1 MTMNSRERVVAA
13 VNHEPVDRI
22 PIDFGGH
29 RSSGIMAM
37 AYARLKRYLGI
48 TSGDIYVYDVPQQLA
63 IVKPEILDL
72 FGVDTIEMG
81 RGFLLNDDDW
91 KEWVLPDGTPCKI
104 PKYIDIE
111 ERSGDWYLLAKDG
124 RDLAV
129 QKKGSPFMEHIH
141 FPMAE
146 REFESDDFDDLAE
159 QFNYSMWTGV
169 ATPGGLLALD
179 EKGLQE
185 LAAGARKLRESSD
198 RAIIGLFGGNMF
210 EIPQYLFRM
219 DKYLTYLG
227 LYPEAVIRLSEKLFE
242 LHMDNLEKWL
252 TAVGPYIDVI
262 LFGDDFGTQS
272 GPFISNNMFRW
283 YYKPYQ
289 QKLWKRTKELAD
301 VKIMLHSWGGIEPLL
316 DDLID
321 AGLDAV
327 NPVQI
332 SCNGMDP
339 EHLKEKFG
347 DRICFWGGG
356 CDTRDILPSHSPEK
370 VAQHVHRQVE
380 IMCRGSGFVFQ
391 QVHNIMADVPP
402 ENIVAMFKA
411 VNPEPVNS

>member
-1 MTMNSRERVVAA
+1 MNSRERVIAA
-13 VNHEPVDRI
+13 INHEPVDRV

-37 AYARLKRYLGI
+37 AYARLKRHLGI
-48 TSGDIYVYDVPQQLA
+48 TSGDIYVYDMSQQLA
-63 IVKPEILDL
+63 IVEPEILDL
-72 FGVDTIEMG
+72 FSIDTIEMG
-81 RGFLLNDDDW
+81 RGFLIEDEEW
-91 KEWVLPDGTPCKI
+91 KEWVLPDGAPCKI
-104 PKYIDIE
+104 PIYIQIE

-169 ATPGGLLALD
+169 ATPSGHLALD
-179 EKGLQE
+179 DKGVHE
-185 LAAGARKLRESSD
+185 LAAGARKLRESTD

-219 DKYLTYLG
+219 DNYFTYMG

-242 LHMDNLEKWL
+242 LHMNNLEKWL

-262 LFGDDFGTQS
+262 LFGDDFGTQA
-272 GPFISNNMFRW
+272 GPFMSNAMFRQ

-289 QKLWKRTKELAD
+289 QKLWRRTKELAD
-301 VKIMLHSWGGIEPLL
+301 VKIMLHSCGGIEPLL

-321 AGLDAV
+321 AGLEAV

-339 EHLKEKFG
+339 KHLKEKYG
-347 DRICFWGGG
+347 NRICFWGGG
-356 CDTRDILPSHSPEK
+356 CDTRDILPLQTPEE
-370 VAQHVHRQVE
+370 VTAHVRKQVE
-380 IMCRGSGFVFQ
+380 ILQQGSGFVFQ
-391 QVHNIMADVPP
+391 QVHNIMADIQP
-402 ENIVAMFKA
+402 ENIMALFKA
-411 VNPEPVNS
+411 VNE

>member
-1 MTMNSRERVVAA
+1 MNSRERVIAA
-13 VNHEPVDRI
+13 INHEPVDRV

-37 AYARLKRYLGI
+37 AYARLKQYLGI
-48 TSGDIYVYDVPQQLA
+48 TSGDIYVYDMPQQLA
-63 IVKPEILDL
+63 IVEPEILDL

-81 RGFLLNDDDW
+81 RGFLIDDDDW

-104 PKYIDIE
+104 PKYIQIE

-141 FPMAE
+141 FPMAD
-146 REFESDDFDDLAE
+146 RDFENDNFGDLAE

-169 ATPGGLLALD
+169 ATPGGHLTLND
-179 EKGLQE
+179 EGLQE
-185 LAAGARKLRESSD
+185 LAAGARKLRESTD

-210 EIPQYLFRM
+210 EIPQYMFHM
-219 DKYLTYLG
+219 DKYFTYMG

-242 LHMDNLEKWL
+242 LHLNNLEKWL

-262 LFGDDFGTQS
+262 LFGDDLGTQA
-272 GPFISNNMFRW
+272 GPFMSNVMFRQ

-301 VKIMLHSWGGIEPLL
+301 VKIMLHSCGGIEPLL
-316 DDLID
+316 NDLID
-321 AGLDAV
+321 TGLDAV

-339 EHLKEKFG
+339 KYLKKKYG
-347 DRICFWGGG
+347 SRICFWGGG
-356 CDTRDILPSHSPEK
+356 CDTRDILPLQTLGE
-370 VAQHVHRQVE
+370 VTAHVRKQVE
-380 IMCRGSGFVFQ
+380 IMRQGSGFVFQ
-391 QVHNIMADVPP
+391 QVHNIMTDIQP
-402 ENIVAMFKA
+402 ENIMALFNA
-411 VNPEPVNS
+411 VNQ

>member
-1 MTMNSRERVVAA
+1 MNSRERVIAA
-13 VNHEPVDRI
+13 INHEPVDRV

-37 AYARLKRYLGI
+37 AYARLKRHLGI
-48 TSGDIYVYDVPQQLA
+48 TSGDIYVYDMSQQLA
-63 IVKPEILDL
+63 IVEPEILDL

-81 RGFLLNDDDW
+81 RGFLIEDEEW
-91 KEWVLPDGTPCKI
+91 KEWVLPDGAPCKI
-104 PKYIDIE
+104 PIYIQIE

-129 QKKGSPFMEHIH
+129 QKKGSPFMENVH

-169 ATPGGLLALD
+169 ATPSGHLALD
-179 EKGLQE
+179 DKGVHE
-185 LAAGARKLRESSD
+185 LAAGARKLRESTD
-198 RAIIGLFGGNMF
+198 RAIIGLFSGNMF

-219 DKYLTYLG
+219 DNYFTYMG

-242 LHMDNLEKWL
+242 LHMNNLEKWL

-262 LFGDDFGTQS
+262 FFGDDFGTQA
-272 GPFISNNMFRW
+272 GPFMSNAMFRQ

-289 QKLWKRTKELAD
+289 QKLWRRTKELAD
-301 VKIMLHSWGGIEPLL
+301 VKIMLHSCGGIEPLL

-321 AGLDAV
+321 AGLEAV

-339 EHLKEKFG
+339 KHLKEKYG
-347 DRICFWGGG
+347 SRICFWGGG
-356 CDTRDILPSHSPEK
+356 CDTRDILPLQTPEE
-370 VAQHVHRQVE
+370 VTAHVRKQVE
-380 IMCRGSGFVFQ
+380 IMQQGSGFVFQ
-391 QVHNIMADVPP
+391 QVHNIMADIQP
-402 ENIVAMFKA
+402 ENIMALFKA
-411 VNPEPVNS
+411 VNE

>member
-1 MTMNSRERVVAA
+1 MNSRERVIAA
-13 VNHEPVDRI
+13 INHEPVDRV

-37 AYARLKRYLGI
+37 AYARLKQYLGI
-48 TSGDIYVYDVPQQLA
+48 TSGDIYVYDMPQQLA
-63 IVKPEILDL
+63 IVEPEILDL

-81 RGFLLNDDDW
+81 RGFLIGDDDW

-104 PKYIDIE
+104 PKYIQIE

-141 FPMAE
+141 FPMAD
-146 REFESDDFDDLAE
+146 RDFEHDNFRDLAK

-169 ATPGGLLALD
+169 ATPGGHLALD
-179 EKGLQE
+179 DEGLQE
-185 LAAGARKLRESSD
+185 LAAGARKLRESTD

-210 EIPQYLFRM
+210 EIPQYMFQM
-219 DKYLTYLG
+219 DKYFTYMG

-242 LHMDNLEKWL
+242 LHLNNLEKWL
-252 TAVGPYIDVI
+252 AAVGPYIDVI
-262 LFGDDFGTQS
+262 LFGDDLGTQV
-272 GPFISNNMFRW
+272 GPFMSNVMFRQ

-301 VKIMLHSWGGIEPLL
+301 VKIMLHSCGGIEPLL
-316 DDLID
+316 NDLID
-321 AGLDAV
+321 TGLDAV

-339 EHLKEKFG
+339 KYLKKKYG
-347 DRICFWGGG
+347 SRICFWGGG
-356 CDTRDILPSHSPEK
+356 CDTRDILPLQTLGE
-370 VAQHVHRQVE
+370 VTAHVRKQVE
-380 IMCRGSGFVFQ
+380 IMRQGSGFVFQ
-391 QVHNIMADVPP
+391 QVHNIMTDIQP
-402 ENIVAMFKA
+402 ENIMALFNA
-411 VNPEPVNS
+411 VNQ